1 MKEIKEVEKALSGL
15 LEKYAVKPA
24 SPFRM
29 QKEGTEDELILLPGY
44 CFENSVTEANE
55 IPLLSWRAKRKF
67 VELKK
72 IVADTVIE
80 DICLLRF
87 LSMGCPDKWSLYSL
101 VYRELDIVEYIGNG
115 RIVSVNAVFAGKEAG
130 NIILK
135 LDNGALC
142 SIEVGI
148 QMPQGSKLLDRHE
161 IIARRGVASDRVV
174 DSQVP
179 LSSIYSFTGEGE
191 KRFTDTDMELYGF
204 CENQVDHIRSA
215 FQVFKNPDLIEI
227 WRKQHSHLVHL
238 TRQVFESDE
247 KREKIIL

>member
-1 MKEIKEVEKALSGL
+1 MKELKEVEKRCPGCFENM
-15 LEKYAVKPA
+15 LEPV

-29 QKEGTEDELILLPGY
+29 QKEGAEDEPVLLPGY

-101 VYRELDIVEYIGNG
+101 VYRELDIVEFIGNA
-115 RIVSVNAVFAGKEAG
+115 RIVSVNAVFAGEEAG

-179 LSSIYSFTGEGE
+179 LSSIYSFTGEE
-191 KRFTDTDMELYGF
+191 KTFYRYGHGIVWF
-204 CENQVDHIRSA
+204 LRTRTTSVQRSRYS
-215 FQVFKNPDLIEI
+215 K
-227 WRKQHSHLVHL
+227 
-238 TRQVFESDE
+238 T
-247 KREKIIL
+247 